1 MQRKIQAFRR
11 DVGENAAAALEKIHP
26 VTRKADVRKT
36 RLVID
41 QPAETFG
48 K

>member
-11 DVGENAAAALEKIHP
+11 DVAENAAVALEKTHP
-26 VTRKADVRKT
+26 VTQKTEVRKT
-36 RLVID
+36 RLVLD

>member
-1 MQRKIQAFRR
+1 MQGKIQAFRR
-11 DVGENAAAALEKIHP
+11 DVGENAAVALEKTHP
-26 VTRKADVRKT
+26 VTQKAEVRKT